1 MEERLSPAPSFS
13 QQLPH
18 HKNDETAKLQSSDT
32 DPSTFVVRIPKDQ
45 VYRLPNPENAHL
57 AELHKK
63 SPPKKAKTSRCCLC
77 CILFSIVFFFLIILL
92 GGLLG
97 GLFSMIFSPKD
108 PKFSVERFNVAET
121 KPKYDITLK
130 VHNSNSDVGISYKSS
145 SHVTLSQNGKEI
157 ANGDYPSLNQ
167 DPRDTTSFGITLKGS
182 TTALP
187 NKAEKSLKNT
197 KTKLPLAYSLAINSR
212 ARMKMGLLRSRT
224 ITFHV
229 SCNIKLDKLPKT
241 TQIVSQQCQT
251 KRH

>member
-1 MEERLSPAPSFS
+1 MF
-13 QQLPH
+13 
-18 HKNDETAKLQSSDT
+18 
-32 DPSTFVVRIPKDQ
+32 
-45 VYRLPNPENAHL
+45 
-57 AELHKK
+57 
-63 SPPKKAKTSRCCLC
+63 
-77 CILFSIVFFFLIILL
+77 
-92 GGLLG
+92 
-97 GLFSMIFSPKD
+97 FSPKD

-130 VHNSNSDVGISYKSS
+130 VYNSNSGVGISYKSN

-157 ANGDYPSLNQ
+157 ANGDYPSLSQ
-167 DPRDTTSFGITLKGS
+167 DPRDTTSFGVTLKGS
-182 TTALP
+182 TTGLA
-187 NKAEKSLKNT
+187 NKALKNT
-197 KTKLPLAYSLAINSR
+197 KTKVPLAYSLAINSR